1 MLRIGKRSYQTVLEF
16 FKATSPYVKAV
27 VPTWQLDAHQGLC
40 WNPSGPPTSR
50 VILYQDNPG
59 KFIEASGAVLPCPGS
74 VGFMDGLS
82 DLQD

>member
-1 MLRIGKRSYQTVLEF
+1 MAARRASRLVL
-16 FKATSPYVKAV
+16 
-27 VPTWQLDAHQGLC
+27 
-40 WNPSGPPTSR
+40 PSGPPTSR